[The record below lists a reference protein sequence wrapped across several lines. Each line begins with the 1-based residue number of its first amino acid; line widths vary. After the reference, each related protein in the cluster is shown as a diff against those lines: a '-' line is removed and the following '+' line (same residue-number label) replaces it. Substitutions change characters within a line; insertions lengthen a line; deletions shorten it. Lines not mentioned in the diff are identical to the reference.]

1 MNILNIGYLPFKNDT
16 GKAEIIRTNFIIRGL
31 KEKNN
36 NVTTYSYDNNYS
48 KDILENHDYLCNKHF
63 YYLFKN
69 KSNIVLFKFFFFF
82 FINPF
87 TIFYKLL
94 KHAAKYDIILIDR
107 LPFILT
113 LPVLCSLVLRKKK
126 YIIQLNEFIGGTLLP
141 HTYKE
146 KINLFLTKCANLIM
160 LRFASGVIVISSE
173 HKKYYQNYTKK
184 GCKYVIIPMLIEYQD
199 KKPEEDDILKEII
212 TIGYG
217 GTLNSSNG
225 ISLLVEAVEELFK
238 KKINTRLVL
247 FGPSLP
253 SYHKQLSENIAKKN
267 LQDKI
272 LIFPEKNNT
281 EAIKFIHDT
290 IDILVIPKLNDH
302 RARGYIPSKLGDY
315 LYSGKPV
322 LVSNVGEMSSYIKN
336 NITGY
341 IIEPDDIFSLTSK
354 LEYIIQN
361 YADAQLVG
369 KAGKKISE
377 QFEYRQQVEKLIN
390 TMLQLL

>member
-1 MNILNIGYLPFKNDT
+1 MDILNIGYLPFKHDT
-16 GKAEIIRTNFIIRGL
+16 GKAEIIRTNFIVRGL

-36 NVTTYSYDNNYS
+36 NITTYSYDNNYN
-48 KDILENHDYLCNKHF
+48 KDVLNNQDYICNKHF

-69 KSNIVLFKFFFFF
+69 KSNIFFFKLIFFF

-87 TIFYKLL
+87 IIFYKLL
-94 KHAAKYDIILIDR
+94 KHSVGYDLVLIDR

-113 LPVLCSLVLRKKK
+113 LPVLCSLALRKKK
-126 YIIQLNEFIGGTLLP
+126 YILQLNEFIGGTLSP
-141 HTYKE
+141 HTYKQ
-146 KINLFLTKCANLIM
+146 KINFFLTKCANLIM

-173 HKKYYQNYTKK
+173 HQKYYQNYTKK
-184 GCKYVIIPMLIEYQD
+184 RCKYVIIPMLIEYQD
-199 KKPEEDDILKEII
+199 KKTEEHDVSKEIL

-253 SYHKQLSENIAKKN
+253 SYHKQLSEYIAKKN
-267 LQDKI
+267 LRDKI

-281 EAIKFIHDT
+281 EAIKFIHDS

-322 LVSNVGEMSSYIKN
+322 LVSNVGEMSSYIKD

-354 LEYIIQN
+354 LKYIIQN
-361 YADAQLVG
+361 YADAKLVG

-377 QFEYRQQVEKLIN
+377 QFDYRQQVEKLIK

>member
-1 MNILNIGYLPFKNDT
+1 MDILNIGYLPFKHDT
-16 GKAEIIRTNFIIRGL
+16 GKAEIIRTNFIVRGL

-36 NVTTYSYDNNYS
+36 NITTYSYDNNYN
-48 KDILENHDYLCNKHF
+48 KDILNNQDYICNKHF

-69 KSNIVLFKFFFFF
+69 KSNIFFFKLIFFF

-87 TIFYKLL
+87 IIFYKLL
-94 KHAAKYDIILIDR
+94 KHSVGYDLVLIDR

-113 LPVLCSLVLRKKK
+113 LPVLCSLALRKKK
-126 YIIQLNEFIGGTLLP
+126 YILQLNEFIGGTLSP

-146 KINLFLTKCANLIM
+146 KINFFLTKCANLIM

-173 HKKYYQNYTKK
+173 HQKYYQNYTKK
-184 GCKYVIIPMLIEYQD
+184 RCKYVIIPMLIEYQD
-199 KKPEEDDILKEII
+199 KKTEEHDVSKEIL

-253 SYHKQLSENIAKKN
+253 SYHKQLSEYIAKKN
-267 LQDKI
+267 LRDKI

-281 EAIKFIHDT
+281 EAIKFIHDS

-322 LVSNVGEMSSYIKN
+322 LVSNVGEMSSYIKD

-354 LEYIIQN
+354 LKYIIQN
-361 YADAQLVG
+361 YADAKLVG
-369 KAGKKISE
+369 KAGEKISE
-377 QFEYRQQVEKLIN
+377 QFDYRQQVEKLIK